1 MVGVLGVL
9 VGVLV
14 AVVLGSSVRRVP
26 EGTVAV
32 VERFGR
38 YARTL
43 RPGTA
48 LLLPMAERVRNRIDV
63 REQTVPLR
71 VVGTDAQGRPVVLQ
85 LRLRYKVVDPRAAT
99 YGVSAP
105 GPALVQLLDVAAR
118 DAVAAEPADQLRRH
132 LQPVADRLLA
142 LLKESGRGWG
152 VRVDEV
158 FVDEVSG

>member
-63 REQTVPLR
+63 QEQTVPLR

-85 LRLRYKVVDPRAAT
+85 LRLRYKVVDPGPPPTVSRPPARPWSSCSTSPHAT
-99 YGVSAP
+99 
-105 GPALVQLLDVAAR
+105 R
-118 DAVAAEPADQLRRH
+118 WRRNR
-132 LQPVADRLLA
+132 PTSCAGICSRWRT
-142 LLKESGRGWG
+142 GCWPC
-152 VRVDEV
+152 
-158 FVDEVSG
+158 